1 MEMYW
6 REGVLGIRG
15 AGGGNGEDEGGRGGF
30 VEGLRTGE
38 VMKMLGWESWIGGG
52 FNWKCDFC
60 LSIKSLRGECRGMRR
75 LSSKGTIRETHHN
88 IRY

>member
-38 VMKMLGWESWIGGG
+38 VMKMLGWESLNGGVSIGSVIFAFRSNVYMENVGA
-52 FNWKCDFC
+52 
-60 LSIKSLRGECRGMRR
+60 
-75 LSSKGTIRETHHN
+75 
-88 IRY
+88 